1 PEHVNTRMLLSDKKK
16 TKLQLAY
23 RTIIGKGTKKE
34 NAYNVPIKKYGSLKA
49 NVPAVNETGQVTFGE
64 LCFKLKR
71 TKKSLLL
78 KNVTK
83 QGIGACIPIDAH
95 LSFHFNLKE

>member
-1 PEHVNTRMLLSDKKK
+1 MNENELNNIGGDRGEKIIYKERGEEMGYGSLTSDVSHTEPLTKMRFVSAQKK
-16 TKLQLAY
+16 TKSPCAY

-64 LCFKLKR
+64 VYF
-71 TKKSLLL
+71 
-78 KNVTK
+78 
-83 QGIGACIPIDAH
+83 
-95 LSFHFNLKE
+95 